1 MPTKNWSPKK
11 NYYHYLF
18 ISVWFFAAQMC
29 TSKSKV
35 HAESVYRLFLK
46 QDINQQEAFFASFG
60 AQQIRTSAPSTSTH
74 ADKKS
79 HMEAIWRIISSSPFR
94 QRIHFSARPAK
105 NCLAHTHT
113 YTPSKQRE
121 INSQSATALRLIK
134 CVARRLIK
142 RRVHFRLFPAHC
154 PPSRG
159 IYSPIVS
166 ILMKWSDARY

>member
-1 MPTKNWSPKK
+1 
-11 NYYHYLF
+11 
-18 ISVWFFAAQMC
+18 MC

-94 QRIHFSARPAK
+94 QRIHFSARQAK

-121 INSQSATALRLIK
+121 INSQSATAAADK
-134 CVARRLIK
+134 MRRPSPDQTASAFSAFSGPLPPIAGD
-142 RRVHFRLFPAHC
+142 LFAHC
-154 PPSRG
+154 FDSNE
-159 IYSPIVS
+159 V
-166 ILMKWSDARY
+166 K